1 MQSDTQLMPTSYL
14 HNVLLDGAKP
24 FLYRSGVRS
33 LLGIPDSGGSEI
45 AFSHTMPPIGFTYPN
60 SQFMGE
66 PYVSYHSS
74 DLTVSSALGTQGIDL
89 EGYEEIVA
97 KDAQQFM
104 PPQAQSERIA
114 HSISQA
120 KENGETK
127 VMPKGIAQTS
137 TATPEPDHKNVTRPV
152 PVSGQEKSSVEPSQV
167 SERPG
172 TVFEP
177 ATIDIPCA
185 SKKIQNFPALSLSE
199 QRESFSNMA
208 AEQSQ
213 PSLSPK
219 DSRPSSVTSLLYEG
233 SGIPSFYATSPLK
246 EEGRDG
252 GRRSDEAF
260 CQSSAPA
267 MSVNPNPLRGR
278 DFAWLVN
285 RLPTMREHLGSEGQ
299 ENELSSAPTTNA
311 AHSSERVTQ
320 IDLGTG
326 NGASRAADRI
336 EQLRNAVH
344 ELATK
349 QSPPRE
355 QTRDEAQLQQQQLP
369 LPPPVQQVVIVRQ
382 PASPARIPH
391 AFWER
396 SYLGRI
402 RIRILR

>member
-14 HNVLLDGAKP
+14 RNVLLDGAKP
-24 FLYRSGVRS
+24 FLYRSGVGS

-45 AFSHTMPPIGFTYPN
+45 AFSHSMPPIGFTYPN

-66 PYVSYHSS
+66 PYISHYSS
-74 DLTVSSALGTQGIDL
+74 DMTVSSALGTHGIDL
-89 EGYEEIVA
+89 EGYKEIVA
-97 KDAQQFM
+97 RDAQQFM
-104 PPQAQSERIA
+104 HPQAQTERIV

-120 KENGETK
+120 KEKGEAK

-137 TATPEPDHKNVTRPV
+137 TATPEPDQKNVIRPV

-177 ATIDIPCA
+177 ATIDIPGA
-185 SKKIQNFPALSLSE
+185 SKRIQNFPALSLSE
-199 QRESFSNMA
+199 QREPFSNMA
-208 AEQSQ
+208 EVQSQ
-213 PSLSPK
+213 LALSPK
-219 DSRPSSVTSLLYEG
+219 DSRPGSVARLLYEG
-233 SGIPSFYATSPLK
+233 SGIFAPSPLQG
-246 EEGRDG
+246 EGRDR

-260 CQSSAPA
+260 CQSSAA
-267 MSVNPNPLRGR
+267 ALSFNPRPIPPPKGR
-278 DFAWLVN
+278 DRAGLVN
-285 RLPTMREHLGSEGQ
+285 RLSTMSEHHVSEGQ
-299 ENELSSAPTTNA
+299 ENELSSAPTINA
-311 AHSSERVTQ
+311 VHSSERVTQ
-320 IDLGTG
+320 IDPGAG

-369 LPPPVQQVVIVRQ
+369 PPVQQVVIVRQ

-396 SYLGRI
+396 SYLSRI

>member
-24 FLYRSGVRS
+24 FLYRSSVRS

-66 PYVSYHSS
+66 SYVSYHSS
-74 DLTVSSALGTQGIDL
+74 DLTVSSAVGTQGIDL

-97 KDAQQFM
+97 KDAQQYM
-104 PPQAQSERIA
+104 PPQVQSERIA

-127 VMPKGIAQTS
+127 VMPKGIAQSS
-137 TATPEPDHKNVTRPV
+137 TAMPEPDQKNVTRPV
-152 PVSGQEKSSVEPSQV
+152 PVSGQEKSPVEV

-177 ATIDIPCA
+177 ATIDIPGA
-185 SKKIQNFPALSLSE
+185 SKRIQNFPALSLSE
-199 QRESFSNMA
+199 QREPFSNMV
-208 AEQSQ
+208 EVQSQ
-213 PSLSPK
+213 PPLSPK
-219 DSRPSSVTSLLYEG
+219 DSRPSSVARLLYEG
-233 SGIPSFYATSPLK
+233 SGISAPPPLQG
-246 EEGRDG
+246 EGRDG

-260 CQSSAPA
+260 CQSSAA
-267 MSVNPNPLRGR
+267 LSFNPNPNPNPNPPRER
-278 DFAWLVN
+278 EFTWLVN

-299 ENELSSAPTTNA
+299 ENELSSAPTIKA
-311 AHSSERVTQ
+311 EHSSERVTQ
-320 IDLGTG
+320 IDPGTG

-369 LPPPVQQVVIVRQ
+369 PPVQQVVIVRR
-382 PASPARIPH
+382 PASQARIPQ

-396 SYLGRI
+396 SYLGRM